1 MSNLIVTEYDGVVQS
16 AGDAAVQVPGN
27 IVASQAIAI
36 GAGSA
41 QSAAFNARTRF
52 VLMFAE
58 AKCCVAFG
66 SSPTATATAQ
76 LAIGAEQ
83 IAYQSVTPGHKLA
96 VIQR

>member
-1 MSNLIVTEYDGVVQS
+1 MSNIIVTEYDGIVQS

-27 IVASQAIAI
+27 IVTSQAVAI
-36 GAGSA
+36 GASSA
-41 QSAAFNARTRF
+41 PSAAFNARTRF
-52 VLMFAE
+52 VVIFAE

-66 SSPTATATAQ
+66 TAPTATATSQ

-83 IAYQSVTPGHKLA
+83 IAYQAVTPGHKVA